1 MTVARRSI
9 LATEP
14 HPDEVR
20 AAKLICAAGG
30 SLLHLL
36 TLSRHGPVTSPRKA
50 ESDTVAAP
58 PSWITDSPLL
68 SQAYWLA
75 ESAHRSQR
83 RPTDGRPFLDHATE
97 VATFLHEA
105 AFDEELVA
113 VGLLHDAVERG
124 TLAEDELRRVMGEA
138 IASLVLALT
147 ENADIDSFE
156 ERKAALRDQVRAA
169 GGLAVTVFAA
179 DKLSDIVG
187 LRRGIQTFGPDV
199 EARMGTSVTSMA
211 GHYRESVELIESARP
226 GSAFLPALRV
236 QLDGLVVESA

>member
-1 MTVARRSI
+1 
-9 LATEP
+9 LA
-14 HPDEVR
+14 
-20 AAKLICAAGG
+20 
-30 SLLHLL
+30 
-36 TLSRHGPVTSPRKA
+36 
-50 ESDTVAAP
+50 
-58 PSWITDSPLL
+58 
-68 SQAYWLA
+68 QAYSLA

-105 AFDEELVA
+105 AFDDELVA

-124 TLAEDELRRVMGEA
+124 TLSEETLRSEMSEA

-147 ENADIDSFE
+147 EDATIDSFD
-156 ERKAALRDQVRAA
+156 ERKAALRDQVRGA

-187 LRRGIQTFGPDV
+187 LRRGIQKFG
-199 EARMGTSVTSMA
+199 EEIEKRMGTSVMSMA
-211 GHYRESVELIESARP
+211 GHYRESVELIELARP

-236 QLDGLVVESA
+236 QLDRLAVESPTRGSDP